1 MFVLVGPF
9 SLYSRFLSR
18 SMKERKR
25 KTMQAVITTPHI
37 SYGKEATLVPSS
49 TVKLLKFVSDLVSI
63 FDTG

>member
-1 MFVLVGPF
+1 
-9 SLYSRFLSR
+9 
-18 SMKERKR
+18 MKERKR